1 MKQILIGGLIAL
13 LLTGC
18 SKLNRENY
26 DKLKMGITYAE
37 ASAILGK
44 AERCDDALGTTSCVW
59 GAVRPHLPIRSIT
72 NKKNNYNRTY
82 IILN

>member
-1 MKQILIGGLIAL
+1 MKHILLGGLIAL
-13 LLTGC
+13 LLAGC

-59 GAVRPHLPIRSIT
+59 GGDGKNIKIRFIADKATFFSSEGI
-72 NKKNNYNRTY
+72 N
-82 IILN
+82 

>member
-1 MKQILIGGLIAL
+1 MKHILLGGLIAL

-44 AERCDDALGTTSCVW
+44 AERCDDASHYIFAFWQAEFMAYGDSYRRCDL
-59 GAVRPHLPIRSIT
+59 H
-72 NKKNNYNRTY
+72 KNLCFF
-82 IILN
+82 IA

>member
-1 MKQILIGGLIAL
+1 MKKIVIGGLIAL

-26 DKLKMGITYAE
+26 DQLKMGMSYAE

-44 AERCDDALGTTSCVW
+44 AERCDDALGTTSCLW
-59 GAVRPHLPIRSIT
+59 GGEGKNIKIRFIADKATFFSSEGI
-72 NKKNNYNRTY
+72 N
-82 IILN
+82 

>member
-26 DKLKMGITYAE
+26 DKLKMGISYTE
-37 ASAILGK
+37 ASSILGK
-44 AERCDDALGTTSCVW
+44 AESCDDKLGTTSCVW
-59 GAVRPHLPIRSIT
+59 GGEGKNIKIRFIADKTTFFSSEGI
-72 NKKNNYNRTY
+72 N
-82 IILN
+82 

>member
-1 MKQILIGGLIAL
+1 MNKIVMGGLLAL

-26 DKLKMGITYAE
+26 DQLKLGMSYAE

-44 AERCDDALGTTSCVW
+44 AERCDDALGTTSCLW
-59 GAVRPHLPIRSIT
+59 GAEGKSIKIGFIADKAAFFSSEGI
-72 NKKNNYNRTY
+72 N
-82 IILN
+82 

>member
-1 MKQILIGGLIAL
+1 MKQILIGGMIAL

-26 DKLKMGITYAE
+26 EKLKVGISYAE

-44 AERCDDALGTTSCVW
+44 AERCDDALGTTGCIW
-59 GAVRPHLPIRSIT
+59 GGEDKNIKIRFIADKATFFSSEGI
-72 NKKNNYNRTY
+72 N
-82 IILN
+82 